1 MGLLFLA
8 AGYSATSATLSI
20 VNKWALVRF
29 PYSGALTVL
38 QFGFAAGAVRLL
50 AALKLV
56 ECDALDWKTVK
67 AFAPAVVMFYASIAS
82 NMRLLAASTV
92 DTFVVVRSVVPIAT
106 QVGELLFFERSVAP
120 APSALQVAS
129 LAVIAVGAAG
139 YGSANAAV
147 LSPAVAGWAALYL
160 ACISGD
166 TLVVKKVVSSVELS
180 RWGYVYYNN
189 LLALA
194 VFPAWAWFSG
204 ELARLATER
213 PLEALG
219 DPVSCAAVALSC
231 AIGLGISFFGLNA
244 RRALSATAF
253 TVLGVACKFLSIAI
267 NSTVWAHHAPHAAL
281 PWLLLALLGSV
292 LYQKASNLA
301 KDDRDRR
308 TSRDAAEARKRD
320 RRGAAAWPAR
330 LGVLVATALGVAALR
345 AALAP
350 ATVVVRPSPELA
362 ERLRAEER
370 RAAAAEALAEE
381 AIAHVEAM
389 RLDRDAARARLRG
402 ARGM

>member
-129 LAVIAVGAAG
+129 LAVIAIGAAG

-147 LSPAVAGWAALYL
+147 LSGAGKESD
-160 ACISGD
+160 ISNVKGSSLGRFP
-166 TLVVKKVVSSVELS
+166 LVSADFWTSDHLSEESRSVDVVS
-180 RWGYVYYNN
+180 
-189 LLALA
+189 
-194 VFPAWAWFSG
+194 
-204 ELARLATER
+204 AT
-213 PLEALG
+213 
-219 DPVSCAAVALSC
+219 
-231 AIGLGISFFGLNA
+231 
-244 RRALSATAF
+244 
-253 TVLGVACKFLSIAI
+253 
-267 NSTVWAHHAPHAAL
+267 
-281 PWLLLALLGSV
+281 
-292 LYQKASNLA
+292 
-301 KDDRDRR
+301 
-308 TSRDAAEARKRD
+308 
-320 RRGAAAWPAR
+320 
-330 LGVLVATALGVAALR
+330 
-345 AALAP
+345 
-350 ATVVVRPSPELA
+350 
-362 ERLRAEER
+362 
-370 RAAAAEALAEE
+370 
-381 AIAHVEAM
+381 
-389 RLDRDAARARLRG
+389 RARGTLKLKR
-402 ARGM
+402 R